1 MGPSARGLLP
11 LPMAQVALSS
21 TVCEEHAAQ
30 APESGW
36 GAQAIRQGEE
46 GEAGQVGRWVSL
58 GILSPQK
65 GALGLR
71 SMGEWDLHL
80 LSRRD

>member
-1 MGPSARGLLP
+1 MQGGSCHLP
-11 LPMAQVALSS
+11 VAQVAVSS
-21 TVCEEHAAQ
+21 TVCGEHAAQ

-36 GAQAIRQGEE
+36 GGRRPLRQGEE
-46 GEAGQVGRWVSL
+46 DEAGQVGRWVSL

-80 LSRRD
+80 LPRRD